1 MKVKKR
7 KVKIKCVGKENAL
20 KRKEVFIATAMEFHL
35 LFIACSVE
43 FINKRMIKIAIYD
56 LSLLG
61 QVPVHVTD
69 S

>member
-1 MKVKKR
+1 MRWKGKCIEKKGS
-7 KVKIKCVGKENAL
+7 VYYIT
-20 KRKEVFIATAMEFHL
+20 TAMEFQL
-35 LFIACSVE
+35 IFIACSVE

>member
-20 KRKEVFIATAMEFHL
+20 KRKEVEFHL